1 MPCLLQSR
9 QGTGQERVSGA
20 LRRPKNGQKS
30 RIPRKTRPDKG
41 PGDSPGRDPGAG
53 KIHRRVS
60 RGNWLAPAPGSTG
73 RNHCRRFPSMPK
85 STEGKRGRIP
95 RGCRKPRH
103 MRQAQNCRRRR
114 IPGLAPAGF
123 HTAPSRRIQP
133 RVFRASRTLGT
144 EELLNNPWRAPQP
157 CNPSETFDHAQG
169 EKSPARSN
177 TYKAEAKAR
186 KLQAGSRGATWA
198 ASRISTAARKSAS
211 LRWQRAG
218 MPRRVAAWKAACRAP
233 ARCARRRV
241 DS

>member
-1 MPCLLQSR
+1 MGRVVLCCPRSGLCPRAAQSVGFARHHYCREEESDNQGRSRIVTLGNCRGLSGKLRMPCLLQSR

-103 MRQAQNCRRRR
+103 MQKEQN
-114 IPGLAPAGF
+114 PGTRPGGFPHRSITPLPTAGVPCLEDTW
-123 HTAPSRRIQP
+123 HR
-133 RVFRASRTLGT
+133 RASQ
-144 EELLNNPWRAPQP
+144 QP
-157 CNPSETFDHAQG
+157 LA
-169 EKSPARSN
+169 
-177 TYKAEAKAR
+177 
-186 KLQAGSRGATWA
+186 
-198 ASRISTAARKSAS
+198 
-211 LRWQRAG
+211 
-218 MPRRVAAWKAACRAP
+218 RAP
-233 ARCARRRV
+233 AV
-241 DS
+241 